1 LRTGRAA
8 GCDEDGAAD
17 ASEIIR
23 NRIEAAQDAQ
33 LVPTRVSSSLKKQPK
48 TVEALVSMFVSA
60 CFSDAPLA
68 PLHTRTARG
77 E

>member
-1 LRTGRAA
+1 MTERPTPLKLSATGSKRRRTLNMFRRAF
-8 GCDEDGAAD
+8 
-17 ASEIIR
+17 
-23 NRIEAAQDAQ
+23 Q
-33 LVPTRVSSSLKKQPK
+33 LKKQPK

>member
-1 LRTGRAA
+1 MTEGPTPLKLLSATGSKRRRTL
-8 GCDEDGAAD
+8 DKFD
-17 ASEIIR
+17 AR
-23 NRIEAAQDAQ
+23 FK
-33 LVPTRVSSSLKKQPK
+33 LKKQPK

-68 PLHTRTARG
+68 PPHTRTARG

>member
-8 GCDEDGAAD
+8 GCDDGAAD

-23 NRIEAAQDAQ
+23 NRIEAAQDAG
-33 LVPTRVSSSLKKQPK
+33 TSSDARFIKLKKQPK

>member
-8 GCDEDGAAD
+8 GCDDGAAD

-23 NRIEAAQDAQ
+23 NRIEAAQDAG
-33 LVPTRVSSSLKKQPK
+33 TSSDARFKLKKQPK

>member
-1 LRTGRAA
+1 MTERPTPLKLSATGSKRRRTLG
-8 GCDEDGAAD
+8 
-17 ASEIIR
+17 
-23 NRIEAAQDAQ
+23 Q
-33 LVPTRVSSSLKKQPK
+33 VPTRVSWLKKQPK

>member
-8 GCDEDGAAD
+8 GCDDGAAD

-23 NRIEAAQDAQ
+23 NRIEAAQDAG
-33 LVPTRVSSSLKKQPK
+33 TTSDARFWLKKQPK

>member
-1 LRTGRAA
+1 MKRRRTL
-8 GCDEDGAAD
+8 D
-17 ASEIIR
+17 A
-23 NRIEAAQDAQ
+23 NDARFK
-33 LVPTRVSSSLKKQPK
+33 LKKKKQPK

-68 PLHTRTARG
+68 PPHTRTARG

>member
-1 LRTGRAA
+1 MTERPSLSNYPQP
-8 GCDEDGAAD
+8 D
-17 ASEIIR
+17 
-23 NRIEAAQDAQ
+23 EAAQDAGHF
-33 LVPTRVSSSLKKQPK
+33 RVALKALKKKKQPK

>member
-1 LRTGRAA
+1 MKRRRTL
-8 GCDEDGAAD
+8 D
-17 ASEIIR
+17 AS
-23 NRIEAAQDAQ
+23 DARFW
-33 LVPTRVSSSLKKQPK
+33 LKKKKQPK

-68 PLHTRTARG
+68 PPHTRTARG

>member
-1 LRTGRAA
+1 MTERPTPLKLSATGSKRRRTPNKFRRAFQA
-8 GCDEDGAAD
+8 E
-17 ASEIIR
+17 
-23 NRIEAAQDAQ
+23 
-33 LVPTRVSSSLKKQPK
+33 KQPK

>member
-1 LRTGRAA
+1 MTEGPTPLKLSATGSKRRRTL
-8 GCDEDGAAD
+8 DKFD
-17 ASEIIR
+17 AR
-23 NRIEAAQDAQ
+23 FK
-33 LVPTRVSSSLKKQPK
+33 LKKQPK